1 VFRGKKPLC
10 AKCLEGSPSKNIAI
24 CKVTQPPFGSDVIFG
39 RKSRSKRLRTAQV
52 PEGVRVYAI
61 GDIHGRAD
69 LLAEMFAN
77 IDASLADFSADKA
90 IHVFLGDYVDRGP
103 QSREVLDLLIARRR
117 QYPAVC
123 LKGNHEGY
131 FVEFLK
137 NPAILDEWRR
147 YGGLDTLLSYGFAPS
162 LKPDAPESSA
172 LSSGLNRDLPESHR
186 LFLNSLALSFTC
198 GDFFFAH
205 AGVRPGIPISRQAQE
220 DLLSIRDDFLLH
232 EGAYEKVVVH
242 GHTPVVSPDIRP
254 NRINIDT
261 GAYATGRLTC
271 LILESDRMSFIPPS
285 K

>member
-1 VFRGKKPLC
+1 
-10 AKCLEGSPSKNIAI
+10 
-24 CKVTQPPFGSDVIFG
+24 VIFK
-39 RKSRSKRLRTAQV
+39 RKPKPQRLRTARVQD
-52 PEGVRVYAI
+52 GVRVYAI

-69 LLAEMFAN
+69 LLAEMFAQ
-77 IDASLADFSADKA
+77 IDASLAGFSVDRA

-131 FVEFLK
+131 FAEFLK
-137 NPAILDEWRR
+137 NPTILDEWRR
-147 YGGLDTLLSYGFAPS
+147 FGGLDTLLSYGFAPS
-162 LKPDAPESSA
+162 LKPDEAERKA
-172 LSSGLNRDLPESHR
+172 LSAGLNRDLPESHR
-186 LFLNSLALSFTC
+186 LFLNGLALSFTC
-198 GDFFFAH
+198 GDFFFVH
-205 AGVRPGIPISRQAQE
+205 AGVRPGIPLARQAQE

-232 EGAYEKVVVH
+232 ESAYEKVVVH
-242 GHTPVVSPDIRP
+242 GHTPVVRPDVRA

-271 LILESDRMSFIPPS
+271 LILESDRMSFIPSS

>member
-1 VFRGKKPLC
+1 MFP
-10 AKCLEGSPSKNIAI
+10 EGLPSKNTAL
-24 CKVTQPPFGSDVIFG
+24 CTVTQLPFGSDVFFR
-39 RKSRSKRLRTAQV
+39 RKSRSQRLRTARV

-69 LLAEMFAN
+69 LLAEMFAG
-77 IDASLADFSADKA
+77 IDATLEGFLAEKA

-103 QSREVLDLLIARRR
+103 QSREVLDLLITRRR

-131 FVEFLK
+131 LVEFLK
-137 NPAILDEWRR
+137 NPAVLDEWRR

-162 LKPDAPESSA
+162 LKPDESESNA

-198 GDFFFAH
+198 GDFFFVH
-205 AGVRPGIPISRQAQE
+205 AGVRPGTPLARQAQE

-242 GHTPVVSPDIRP
+242 GHTPVVKPDIRA